1 MRSSLVCTGAL
12 CDRAKAIALGDE
24 LRLGHGEES
33 GGGRERASILADAF
47 EAVIGAIY
55 LDGGE
60 DEARK
65 FIKRFVFDA
74 EKGGEWSVTD
84 YKTTLQEIVQKN
96 HEEVLS
102 YRLKSESGCKESGM
116 PCICDDSGLVVDA
129 LDGAPGVYS
138 ARYAGDHGN
147 DPANIALLLEN
158 MKDVPDEKRT
168 ARFMCTVCCSY
179 PDGSEIVV
187 SGTCEGKIG
196 YEPKGN
202 GGFGYDPVFMVGDKS
217 FAELTA
223 EEKDK
228 ISHRGNALKALAEAL
243 AKRG

>member
-1 MRSSLVCTGAL
+1 M
-12 CDRAKAIALGDE
+12 KYIIATHNMKKRNELARILEPLG
-24 LRLGHGEES
+24 
-33 GGGRERASILADAF
+33 
-47 EAVIGAIY
+47 V
-55 LDGGE
+55 
-60 DEARK
+60 
-65 FIKRFVFDA
+65 
-74 EKGGEWSVTD
+74 
-84 YKTTLQEIVQKN
+84 
-96 HEEVLS
+96 EVLTAEQAGVELTDVEETGTTFEENA
-102 YRLKSESGCKESGM
+102 RLKSESDCKETGM
-116 PCICDDSGLVVDA
+116 PCIGDDSGLVVDA

-187 SGTCEGKIG
+187 SGKCEGKIG
-196 YEPKGN
+196 YEPKGD
-202 GGFGYDPVFMVGDKS
+202 GGFGYDPIFMVGDKS

-228 ISHRGNALKALAEAL
+228 ISHRGNALKALADAL
-243 AKRG
+243 ACNH

>member
-1 MRSSLVCTGAL
+1 M
-12 CDRAKAIALGDE
+12 KYIIATHNMKKRNELARILEPLG
-24 LRLGHGEES
+24 
-33 GGGRERASILADAF
+33 
-47 EAVIGAIY
+47 V
-55 LDGGE
+55 
-60 DEARK
+60 
-65 FIKRFVFDA
+65 
-74 EKGGEWSVTD
+74 
-84 YKTTLQEIVQKN
+84 
-96 HEEVLS
+96 EVLTAEQAGVELTDVEETGTTFEENA
-102 YRLKSESGCKESGM
+102 RLKSESGCKETGM
-116 PCICDDSGLVVDA
+116 PCIGDDSGLMVDA

-158 MKDVPDEKRT
+158 MKDVPDEERT
-168 ARFMCTVCCSY
+168 ARFMCTVCCTY

-187 SGTCEGKIG
+187 SGKCEGKIG
-196 YEPKGN
+196 YEPKGD

-243 AKRG
+243 AKVEVK

>member
-1 MRSSLVCTGAL
+1 M
-12 CDRAKAIALGDE
+12 KYIIATHNMKKRNELARILEPLG
-24 LRLGHGEES
+24 
-33 GGGRERASILADAF
+33 
-47 EAVIGAIY
+47 V
-55 LDGGE
+55 
-60 DEARK
+60 
-65 FIKRFVFDA
+65 
-74 EKGGEWSVTD
+74 
-84 YKTTLQEIVQKN
+84 
-96 HEEVLS
+96 EVLTAEQAGVELTDVEETGTTFEENA
-102 YRLKSESGCKESGM
+102 RLKSESGCKETGM
-116 PCICDDSGLVVDA
+116 PCIGDDSGLMVDA

-168 ARFMCTVCCSY
+168 ARFMCTVCCTY

-187 SGTCEGKIG
+187 SGKCEGKIG
-196 YEPKGN
+196 YEPKGD

-243 AKRG
+243 AKVEV

>member
-1 MRSSLVCTGAL
+1 M
-12 CDRAKAIALGDE
+12 KYIIATHNMKKRNELARILEPLG
-24 LRLGHGEES
+24 
-33 GGGRERASILADAF
+33 
-47 EAVIGAIY
+47 V
-55 LDGGE
+55 
-60 DEARK
+60 
-65 FIKRFVFDA
+65 
-74 EKGGEWSVTD
+74 
-84 YKTTLQEIVQKN
+84 
-96 HEEVLS
+96 EVLTAEQAGIELTDVEETGTTFEENA
-102 YRLKSESGCKESGM
+102 RLKSESGCKETGM
-116 PCICDDSGLVVDA
+116 PCIGDDSGLMVDA

-168 ARFMCTVCCSY
+168 ARFMCTVCCTY

-187 SGTCEGKIG
+187 SGKCEGKIG
-196 YEPKGN
+196 YEPKGD

-243 AKRG
+243 AKNK

>member
-1 MRSSLVCTGAL
+1 M
-12 CDRAKAIALGDE
+12 KYIIATHNMKKRNELARILEPLG
-24 LRLGHGEES
+24 
-33 GGGRERASILADAF
+33 
-47 EAVIGAIY
+47 V
-55 LDGGE
+55 
-60 DEARK
+60 
-65 FIKRFVFDA
+65 
-74 EKGGEWSVTD
+74 
-84 YKTTLQEIVQKN
+84 
-96 HEEVLS
+96 EVLTAEQAGVELTDVEETGTTFEENA
-102 YRLKSESGCKESGM
+102 RLKSESGCRETGM
-116 PCICDDSGLVVDA
+116 PCIGDDSGLMVDA

-168 ARFMCTVCCSY
+168 ARFMCTVCCTY

-187 SGTCEGKIG
+187 NGKCEGKIG
-196 YEPKGN
+196 YEPKGD
-202 GGFGYDPVFMVGDKS
+202 GGFGYDPIFMVGDKS

-243 AKRG
+243 ACNH

>member
-1 MRSSLVCTGAL
+1 M
-12 CDRAKAIALGDE
+12 KYIIATHNMKKRNELARILEPLG
-24 LRLGHGEES
+24 
-33 GGGRERASILADAF
+33 
-47 EAVIGAIY
+47 V
-55 LDGGE
+55 
-60 DEARK
+60 
-65 FIKRFVFDA
+65 
-74 EKGGEWSVTD
+74 
-84 YKTTLQEIVQKN
+84 
-96 HEEVLS
+96 EVLTAEQAGVELTDVEETGTTFEENA
-102 YRLKSESGCKESGM
+102 RLKSESGCKETGM
-116 PCICDDSGLVVDA
+116 PCIGDDSGLMVDA

-168 ARFMCTVCCSY
+168 ARFVCTVCCTY
-179 PDGSEIVV
+179 PDGREIVV
-187 SGTCEGKIG
+187 NGTCEGKIG

-243 AKRG
+243 AE

>member
-1 MRSSLVCTGAL
+1 M
-12 CDRAKAIALGDE
+12 KYIIATHNMKKRNELARILEPLG
-24 LRLGHGEES
+24 
-33 GGGRERASILADAF
+33 
-47 EAVIGAIY
+47 V
-55 LDGGE
+55 
-60 DEARK
+60 
-65 FIKRFVFDA
+65 
-74 EKGGEWSVTD
+74 
-84 YKTTLQEIVQKN
+84 
-96 HEEVLS
+96 EVLTAEQAGVELTDVEETGTTFEENA
-102 YRLKSESGCKESGM
+102 RLKSESGCKETGM
-116 PCICDDSGLVVDA
+116 PCIGDDSGLMVDA

-168 ARFMCTVCCSY
+168 ARFMCTVCCTY

-187 SGTCEGKIG
+187 SGKCEGKIG
-196 YEPKGN
+196 YEPKGD

-243 AKRG
+243 AKVEVK